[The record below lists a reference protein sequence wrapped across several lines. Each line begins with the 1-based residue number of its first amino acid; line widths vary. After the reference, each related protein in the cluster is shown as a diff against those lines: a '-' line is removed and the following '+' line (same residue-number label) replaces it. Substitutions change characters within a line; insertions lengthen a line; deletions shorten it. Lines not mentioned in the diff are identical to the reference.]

1 MAQRVGETLVARR
14 VGRHHVKRPAQI
26 VIQQPEDSVHH
37 VIDMDPGEILAAIA
51 DRAAQPEAKQRQQF
65 RHHAAIGRQHRAGA
79 QQADAGALAL
89 RAFGNLFPAGAELM
103 GEFTVRGLV
112 LGHHHLA
119 EIAVIAH
126 RRAGE
131 KHRRRFAARCHQ
143 RHQLLGYLPAAL
155 AQALFLRRRP
165 ALVGDGLARQVDD
178 RVEGVEIAEVI
189 QPRCQRHGSVELL
202 TRGPDCG

>member
-1 MAQRVGETLVARR
+1 MPPSGASTAPVRSRQTRVRSLCAPSAICSQR
-14 VGRHHVKRPAQI
+14 
-26 VIQQPEDSVHH
+26 
-37 VIDMDPGEILAAIA
+37 
-51 DRAAQPEAKQRQQF
+51 
-65 RHHAAIGRQHRAGA
+65 
-79 QQADAGALAL
+79 
-89 RAFGNLFPAGAELM
+89 
-103 GEFTVRGLV
+103 VRGLV
-112 LGHHHLA
+112 LGHHYLA

-126 RRAGE
+126 RGAGE

-189 QPRCQRHGSVELL
+189 QPRRQRHGSVEPRAGVVRIAGDDRHVMPQRQQARCQRAANQTGAAGYQNLHKCLL
-202 TRGPDCG
+202 HAFSAASVR